1 MASFAGARCVVPGA
15 EGPEAQ
21 CKDSAG
27 LTWQTCRCAHWRNR
41 RAPAPGRL
49 PPPQSRVVCCPQ
61 AAAFGHRPPVST
73 PSPKASLDP
82 NDSEFNGSFWGRDK
96 GRRKKERTAA
106 KNSKRCFNPQAFKS
120 RARVFPARAIMI
132 WRSESS
138 RWILSSHWH
147 GARLIVIVNGVRGER
162 RPVDESGHLTPLRGA
177 GGEIVSKEVGEGEGR
192 ARWSGQHSGRSDDA
206 TSVDPFP
213 FPSSSSSVQ
222 NHASFQ

>member
-82 NDSEFNGSFWGRDK
+82 NDSEFNGSFWGRDNVT
-96 GRRKKERTAA
+96 RKKECTAHQLL
-106 KNSKRCFNPQAFKS
+106 SLGGCFKFQRRSGDPSPPS
-120 RARVFPARAIMI
+120 RLV
-132 WRSESS
+132 
-138 RWILSSHWH
+138 LSSH

-162 RPVDESGHLTPLRGA
+162 RPVDESGHTVEARG
-177 GGEIVSKEVGEGEGR
+177 GR
-192 ARWSGQHSGRSDDA
+192 L
-206 TSVDPFP
+206 
-213 FPSSSSSVQ
+213 
-222 NHASFQ
+222 